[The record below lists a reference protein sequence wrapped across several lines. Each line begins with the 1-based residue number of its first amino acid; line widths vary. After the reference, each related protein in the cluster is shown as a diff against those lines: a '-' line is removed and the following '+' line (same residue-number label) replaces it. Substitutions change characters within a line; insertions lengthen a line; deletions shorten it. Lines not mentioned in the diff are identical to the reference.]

1 MSEVFLGTDEVLDRP
16 VAIKVLRRSL
26 EGSDLGARF
35 SREGRT
41 AARLSHPNVV
51 SVYDAGEDVLDGLGI
66 SYIVM
71 EYVPGG
77 DLKGMI
83 DERGRLDEGELARIG
98 AEVVDGLAHAH
109 ERGIIHRDIK
119 PHNVLIDDYGRPKL
133 SDFGIAKALDS
144 STTTSQAGHFFGTAL
159 YSSPEQLR
167 GEPATSKSDVYALG
181 ATLYHAA
188 LGEPLFEGAPIE
200 VASQQ
205 ISNPPTP
212 PRARGAQIGARMD
225 DLIMRCL
232 AKDPAERPTTSE
244 LRAELLQISAAGE
257 RRPGPGGGT
266 SAREG
271 AGPVSAA
278 AREIARA
285 VGGGEAGSSAAD
297 VVDRMRTVIV
307 PTRTFR
313 PSQERGRNLL
323 IVMAIP
329 ALILV
334 GVLIWGV
341 SSLFSYEQPAPE
353 ANNSGAQR
361 ESGGTANEQGS
372 SGGGDPP
379 RSVEETTREES
390 TAEEREDAAP
400 PANPAEAENA
410 VFEMYV
416 AAAENR
422 FEDSYGYLSEDYREE
437 VGPVG
442 AWEDRYSDVSYLTFL
457 AGPSGRT
464 SGGVTEVSFT
474 AEESRSDGPRT
485 VEGVWVVVE
494 EDGEPRLDRLVTGR
508 E

>member
-16 VAIKVLRRSL
+16 VAIKVLRCGF
-26 EGSDLGARF
+26 EDSDVGARF

-51 SVYDAGEDVLDGLGI
+51 SVYDAGEDVVEGREV

-83 DERGRLDEGELARIG
+83 DERGRLDEGELTHIG
-98 AEVVDGLAHAH
+98 SEVVDGLAHAH

-119 PHNVLIDDYGRPKL
+119 PHNVLIDSYGRPKL
-133 SDFGIAKALDS
+133 TDFGIAKALDS
-144 STTTSQAGHFFGTAL
+144 STTTSQAGNFFGTAL

-167 GEPATSKSDVYALG
+167 GEPATPKSDVYALG

-188 LGEPLFEGAPIE
+188 VGQPLFDGAPIE

-205 ISNPPTP
+205 VSDSPKP
-212 PRARGAQIGARMD
+212 PRARGAEIGARME

-232 AKDPAERPTTSE
+232 AKDPAERPATSE
-244 LRAELLQISAAGE
+244 LHAELLQISVAAKGAGGGE
-257 RRPGPGGGT
+257 RQPGPGRRPPT
-266 SAREG
+266 AENASA
-271 AGPVSAA
+271 
-278 AREIARA
+278 
-285 VGGGEAGSSAAD
+285 GEAGSSAAQ

-313 PSQERGRNLL
+313 PGHERGKNLL

-329 ALILV
+329 ALILA
-334 GVLIWGV
+334 GVLVWGI
-341 SSLFSYEQPAPE
+341 SSLFSLGDPGSE

-361 ESGGTANEQGS
+361 ESGGTANDQGT
-372 SGGGDPP
+372 SGGGDPQ
-379 RSVEETTREES
+379 RAVAETTAEES
-390 TAEEREDAAP
+390 TGPPEEEKNAAP
-400 PANPAEAENA
+400 PADPTEAENA

-422 FEDSYGYLSEDYREE
+422 FEDSYGYLSENYREE
-437 VGPVG
+437 VGSVG

-464 SGGVTEVSFT
+464 SEGVTEVSFT
-474 AEESRSDGPRT
+474 VEESRSDGSRT